1 MQLSGLSAPPQR
13 VCLDAAS
20 HGYTAAIPYSPSHAA
35 VHLIK
40 PPVILRASFRQLLFM
55 AFVLIAVLLGAVSL
69 SGLQSLQGL
78 LAQSRAAGLQS
89 IQLSLSTRGLA
100 ERRTD
105 IERAARQYLVLG
117 DAALHQRFDDAAR
130 QAQVLLMP
138 LADYPPTTELAAEWQ
153 LVVQR
158 IRAQLLDKR
167 TSLANRTQ
175 KVVAAFDTLDD
186 VTRSMNLQ
194 VQQSIA
200 ERNQEL
206 QDALEAKR
214 NQQVRQVLLAIAAS
228 AVAALLFGLW
238 LTRPLRDLGAAVVAL
253 GEGQLKRPI
262 AIRGPADLASL
273 GHQLDWLRLRLTELD
288 EDKARFLRHTS
299 HELKTPL
306 AALHEGV
313 ALLQEGVGGTLGSG
327 QAEIVGILAH
337 NTSILQQQ
345 IEDLLRYNAA
355 AFDARRLK
363 RSATVLHSLVAGV
376 VEAQRLSWQAKGLQ
390 VCIEGDTQL
399 THAVDPER
407 LGMALGNLMSNA
419 VRFSPA
425 GGSIVWR
432 IRTQGGDAVIQ
443 VSDSGPG
450 VAPMDR
456 EHLFDPFYRGSIQP
470 PDQPRGSGI
479 GLAIVREQ
487 VSAHGGTVQLLPPSP
502 AHSTGAHF
510 QILLPLDPPHA

>member
-1 MQLSGLSAPPQR
+1 
-13 VCLDAAS
+13 
-20 HGYTAAIPYSPSHAA
+20 
-35 VHLIK
+35 LIS
-40 PPVILRASFRQLLFM
+40 RASFRQLLLL

-69 SGLQSLQGL
+69 SGLQSLQSL

-100 ERRTD
+100 ERSTD

-117 DAALHQRFDDAAR
+117 DVTLYQRFDDATR
-130 QAQVLLMP
+130 QAQVLLVP
-138 LADYPPTTELAAEWQ
+138 LTDYRPTTELAAQWQ
-153 LVVQR
+153 LVVQQ
-158 IRAQLLDKR
+158 IRTLLQNKR
-167 TSLANRTQ
+167 MSLPDRNQ
-175 KVVAAFDTLDD
+175 KVMAAFSTLDD
-186 VTRSMNLQ
+186 IARSMNLQ

-200 ERNQEL
+200 EHNQEL
-206 QDALEAKR
+206 QDALEAQR
-214 NQQVRQVLLAIAAS
+214 NQQVRQVLMAIAAS
-228 AVAALLFGLW
+228 AVAALMFGLW

-253 GEGQLKRPI
+253 GEGQLKQAI

-273 GHQLDWLRLRLTELD
+273 GRQLDWLRLRLTELD

-327 QAEIVGILAH
+327 QQEIVDILAH
-337 NTSILQQQ
+337 NTGILQRQ

-355 AFDARRLK
+355 AFDARRLA
-363 RSATVLHSLVAGV
+363 RTTTVLHRLVASV
-376 VEAQRLSWQAKGLQ
+376 VEAQRLSWQAKGLR
-390 VCIEGDTQL
+390 VHIEGDAQL

-407 LGMALGNLMSNA
+407 LGMALGNLLSNA
-419 VRFSPA
+419 VRFSAA
-425 GGSIVWR
+425 GGAIVWR
-432 IRTQGGDAVIQ
+432 ISTHGGDAVIQ
-443 VSDSGPG
+443 INDSGPG
-450 VAPMDR
+450 VAPTDR

-470 PDQPRGSGI
+470 EDQPRGSGI

-487 VSAHGGTVQLLPPSP
+487 ISAHGGTVQLLPPAPGPTS
-502 AHSTGAHF
+502 GAQF